1 LEDVKQSNKLPKS
14 GSTITDLFSF
24 IHLISRKM

>member
-14 GSTITDLFSF
+14 GSTITDLF
-24 IHLISRKM
+24 